1 MRTVVD
7 RVAAESGWGMK
18 IPCSDELEAEGWR
31 LGRGIAC
38 GYWAGPGE
46 SASCSLRLNDD
57 GSIQIIAGT
66 VNLTGMSTALCQLTA
81 EEFGISL
88 DDVRYTTGDTD
99 SAPQSTAASGSKAT
113 RSVAQAIMSASEDFR
128 EKIFA
133 VASTRLEADP
143 SDLVLKDG
151 AVSVAS
157 APDRSI
163 TLAEVAA
170 AAPGVQGFVI
180 GSGETAKPPPCP
192 IHTAQVAEVAVHPD
206 SGEVR
211 VLRLLCVQDVGFAI
225 NPTSV
230 VGQIEGAMIQGLGLA
245 LMEELPHTDKGGLH
259 GESLHEYLVPTSLDM
274 PEIKVILL
282 DNPAEGTPY
291 GMRGV
296 GEPLHLMVEP
306 PGKRIEFQEKD
317 MA

>member
-1 MRTVVD
+1 
-7 RVAAESGWGMK
+7 
-18 IPCSDELEAEGWR
+18 
-31 LGRGIAC
+31 
-38 GYWAGPGE
+38 
-46 SASCSLRLNDD
+46 
-57 GSIQIIAGT
+57 
-66 VNLTGMSTALCQLTA
+66 
-81 EEFGISL
+81 
-88 DDVRYTTGDTD
+88 
-99 SAPQSTAASGSKAT
+99 
-113 RSVAQAIMSASEDFR
+113 MSASEDFR

-296 GEPLHLMVEP
+296 GEPPIVATAAAIVNAIHDAVGTPLFTIPVGPHHVREAL
-306 PGKRIEFQEKD
+306 EKNGFV
-317 MA
+317 ATGA